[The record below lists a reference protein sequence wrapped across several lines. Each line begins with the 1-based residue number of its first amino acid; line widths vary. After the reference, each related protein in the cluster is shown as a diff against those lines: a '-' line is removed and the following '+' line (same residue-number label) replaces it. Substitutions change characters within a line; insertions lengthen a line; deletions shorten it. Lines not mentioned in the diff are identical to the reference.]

1 MSGHSQFANIK
12 HRKDAQDNKRGKIF
26 QKITREIYV
35 TVKLSGPNVENN
47 PKLRTI
53 LEKARALNMPKDNI
67 NRAIKKASSQ
77 GDTTNYEEIVY
88 EGYGPGTIA
97 MIVNCLTDNKNRT
110 ASNIRSYFNKCNG
123 KLGTTN
129 SVQYLFSKAGVI
141 EFSSD
146 LNADEVLELVLDF
159 GVLDVI
165 KDEDIIHLE
174 VEITDLNNVANA
186 LTDAGIEN
194 FITNEIRN
202 IPLEYITA
210 ADVNSDTDLNLYQK
224 LLDLLEEDED
234 VQLVESNLKSEN

>member
-26 QKITREIYV
+26 QKISREIYV
-35 TVKLSGPNVENN
+35 AVKSSGPNIENN

-53 LEKARALNMPKDNI
+53 LEKARSLNMPKDNI

-77 GDTTNYEEIVY
+77 SDTTNYEEITY

-97 MIVNCLTDNKNRT
+97 MIVHCLTDNKNRT

-129 SVQYLFSKAGVI
+129 SVQYLFSKVGMI
-141 EFSSD
+141 EFVSKLS
-146 LNADEVLELVLDF
+146 ADEVLELVLDF
-159 GVLDVI
+159 DVLDVT
-165 KDEDIIHLE
+165 KDEDLVHLE
-174 VEITDLNNVANA
+174 VEIKDLLNVSTVLIA
-186 LTDAGIEN
+186 AGIEN

-210 ADVNSDTDLNLYQK
+210 EDVNNDTDLNLYQK

-234 VQLVESNLKSEN
+234 VQLVESNLKSEI

>member
-26 QKITREIYV
+26 QKISREIYV
-35 TVKLSGPNVENN
+35 SVKLSGPNIENN

-53 LEKARALNMPKDNI
+53 LEKARSLNMPKENI

-77 GDTTNYEEIVY
+77 GDTTNYEEITY

-97 MIVNCLTDNKNRT
+97 IIVHCLTDNKNRT
-110 ASNIRSYFNKCNG
+110 ASNIRSYFNKCNA

-129 SVQYLFSKAGVI
+129 SVQYLFSKVGVI
-141 EFSSD
+141 EFVSD
-146 LNADEVLELVLDF
+146 LSADEVLELVLEF
-159 GVLDVI
+159 DVHQVT
-165 KDEDIIHLE
+165 KNEDVVHLE
-174 VEITDLNNVANA
+174 VDVKDLLNVTNI
-186 LTDAGIEN
+186 LSQAGFEN

-210 ADVNSDTDLNLYQK
+210 DDVNSDSDLNLFQK
-224 LLDLLEEDED
+224 LFDLLEEDED
-234 VQLVESNLKSEN
+234 VQLVETNLKS